1 MQAKTFNKFFV
12 NVLPNL
18 GIDLYNVSEI
28 TTSDTNSLTSII
40 EKYKHHPSIIA
51 IKNQKWYGSDRE
63 A

>member
-51 IKNQKWYGSDRE
+51 IKNQK
-63 A
+63 